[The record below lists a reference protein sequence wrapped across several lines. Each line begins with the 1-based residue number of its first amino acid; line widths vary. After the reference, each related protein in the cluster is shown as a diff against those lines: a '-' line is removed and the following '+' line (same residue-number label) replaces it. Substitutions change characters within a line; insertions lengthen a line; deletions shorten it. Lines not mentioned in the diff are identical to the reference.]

1 MWEIYTGRMPLNY
14 GEETS
19 EDANYYL
26 EHRCLVGFLPDVRL
40 VDDPEIVSFI
50 EECLLAPE
58 CPDTLWDDVV

>member
-1 MWEIYTGRMPLNY
+1 MWEIYTARMPLNY

-19 EDANYYL
+19 EDAKYYL
-26 EHRCLVGFLPDVRL
+26 EHRCLVGFPPDVRL

-50 EECLLAPE
+50 EECLPAPE